1 MITISILLLSLVVGF
16 YFLAFVF
23 YLSELL
29 TAGRKSSSWGG
40 RFLEIGFVFHTFA
53 VFVHAFTA
61 SQAAPL
67 RFYLPVTTVGA
78 VSGFFAWSL
87 AFIYLVLVR
96 RLKTEGF
103 GLILVPVL
111 VFFLI
116 PAFFP
121 FRENELVSRHFHDL
135 YFLLH
140 ILSAFFGFSS
150 FALSFIAG
158 ALYWVQDRVLKKK
171 IGGHFYHKFPYLED
185 LERFVFRTIFWGVLL
200 LVGAILTG
208 ALWTKSAFGTF
219 FLREPK
225 ALASVLTWC
234 VYLVI
239 IYLHEV
245 SMIKGKRLVL
255 MSVGAFLLVLFT
267 FWGTSVL
274 QIGPHLH
281 AGVW

>member
-1 MITISILLLSLVVGF
+1 MINISIFLLSLVVVF

-29 TAGRKSSSWGG
+29 TAGHKSSSWGG
-40 RFLEIGFVFHTFA
+40 RFLEIGFIFHTFA
-53 VFVHAFTA
+53 VFVQTFSESKTA
-61 SQAAPL
+61 PF
-67 RFYLPVTTVGA
+67 RFYLPVATVGEA
-78 VSGFFAWSL
+78 SGFFAWSL

-103 GLILVPVL
+103 GLILVPLLVL
-111 VFFLI
+111 FLV
-116 PAFFP
+116 PTFFP
-121 FRENELVSRHFHDL
+121 FRENALVLQHFHDV

-140 ILSAFFGFSS
+140 ILSAFFEFSS
-150 FALSFIAG
+150 FTLSFIAG
-158 ALYWVQDRVLKKK
+158 SLYWVQDRVLKQKV
-171 IGGHFYHKFPYLED
+171 GGHFYHKFPSLED

-200 LVGAILTG
+200 LGGAILTG
-208 ALWTKSAFGTF
+208 ALWTRSAFGTF

-225 ALASVLTWC
+225 ALASILTWC

-281 AGVW
+281 VGVW